1 MTMPFGFNGGVPMRC
16 LLALTLASIPSFA
29 VHAAEPPITVE
40 RLLGDG
46 WEVAGY
52 TGTLDN
58 RSTVILF
65 RHKDK
70 KYLVQC
76 SILYDVTRTPRMNTN
91 CYEVR

>member
-1 MTMPFGFNGGVPMRC
+1 MPSDLRLHA
-16 LLALTLASIPSFA
+16 LLSTAA
-29 VHAAEPPITVE
+29 VANAAEPPITVE
-40 RLLGDG
+40 HLLKDG

-65 RHKDK
+65 RNKAQI
-70 KYLVQC
+70 YLVQC
-76 SILYDVTRTPRMNTN
+76 SILYDVTRSPRMNTN

>member
-1 MTMPFGFNGGVPMRC
+1 MNYR
-16 LLALTLASIPSFA
+16 LRLAFA
-29 VHAAEPPITVE
+29 VLIGTPAAAAEPPLTVQH
-40 RLLGDG
+40 LLSEG

-65 RHKDK
+65 RHKDTS
-70 KYLVQC
+70 YLVQC
-76 SILYDVTRTPRMNTN
+76 SVLYDVTRTPRTNTN